1 MTRGSTDALRWW
13 RPNSFE
19 HHPDPMRASLPTS
32 TILRPSPFRLAIT
45 QTPCLT
51 SLKRA
56 FWGDDV
62 ETAAE
67 VLAKATDADWT
78 DLGDWACQ
86 FPDMDDK
93 VRFLLEACK
102 CMPHHQDKAAEVL
115 INVMEE
121 LQQAPA
127 DVEHGPAALEHMLQ
141 ASTHA
146 RWVDILA
153 ARPDLLARYRAL
165 LGKGPDA
172 TRALCH
178 LALHMARRA
187 LFDQPGFV
195 TRVPAYTFTFKGT
208 LREQARKRDM
218 ALKLFLYNAGKAVGR
233 PVTLQEFEGIRC
245 VRTETGQ
252 PVIEVR
258 YVSEVA
264 DSIRYYLGFGVEEDP
279 YTEEP
284 TWPKEAGFMSIIDQ
298 AGPEFERLWL
308 NRKLSQPAPTGTG
321 SPIWSPFAS
330 RQEYAAVIKQ
340 LAGYNLLIGEDHQH
354 YAGLNFI
361 YQNME
366 WLRQCG
372 FTLCLEI
379 LPVEMQGPADD
390 FLAGKPLAPE
400 FKLVG
405 PHCAALL
412 EKAKATGLPVLFVD
426 SVFVG
431 SHRCRSR
438 TLSYQ
443 ARSTRFNAFAADR
456 IRALCGRRKVV
467 VLLGAS
473 HAWIDNSDDT
483 GGANIPGLQH
493 ALPNCKSLFMFDIPQ
508 PDGEKTGYDERFL
521 IASHDQKHKMTGGP
535 DQGIY
540 RFMADVYIG
549 ARMSL
554 QMSMVNSERDGLD
567 FRGVEDLTFPP
578 NFSVT

>member
-1 MTRGSTDALRWW
+1 MTRGSTGALRWW

-19 HHPDPMRASLPTS
+19 HHPDPMRASSPTS

-195 TRVPAYTFTFKGT
+195 TRVPVYTLSFTGT
-208 LREQARKRDM
+208 LREQAKKRDK
-218 ALKLFLYNAGKAVGR
+218 ALKLFLYNAGKALGSR
-233 PVTLQEFEGIRC
+233 VTLQQFEGIRC
-245 VRTETGQ
+245 VWTDTGQ

-258 YVSEVA
+258 YVPRVA
-264 DSIRYYLGFGVEEDP
+264 DTVRYYLGFDIEEDP

-284 TWPKEAGFMSIIDQ
+284 TWPKEIGFMSIVDQ
-298 AGPEFERLWL
+298 TGPEFERLWL
-308 NRKLSQPAPTGTG
+308 NHKLSQPAPTGTG
-321 SPIWSPFAS
+321 SPIWSPVAS
-330 RQEYAAVIKQ
+330 RQEYAAVIEE
-340 LAGYNLLIGEDHQH
+340 LAGYNLLIAENHVDF
-354 YAGLNFI
+354 AGLNFI

-366 WLRQCG
+366 WLRRHG
-372 FTLCLEI
+372 FTLCLENLAAEI
-379 LPVEMQGPADD
+379 QGAADD
-390 FLAGKPLAPE
+390 FVAGKPLAPE
-400 FKLVG
+400 FKLAE
-405 PHCAALL
+405 PHYAAIL
-412 EKAKATGLPVLFVD
+412 ERAKASGLPVLFVD
-426 SVFVG
+426 SVFVD

-443 ARSTRFNAFAADR
+443 ARSARFNAFAADR
-456 IRALCGRRKVV
+456 IRAQCGRGKVV

-473 HAWIDNSDDT
+473 HAWIDNSDDAAR
-483 GGANIPGLQH
+483 ANIPGLQH
-493 ALPNCKSLFMFDIPQ
+493 ALPNCKSLYIFDIVQ
-508 PDGEKTGYDERFL
+508 TEEEVRNCDERFL
-521 IASHDQKHKMTGGP
+521 IVSHDQKHEMSGGS
-535 DQGIY
+535 DQGGY
-540 RFMADVYIG
+540 RPMADVYIG
-549 ARMSL
+549 ARMPL

-567 FRGVEDLTFPP
+567 VRGVGPLAFPP
-578 NFSVT
+578 DTSVT